1 MKKNP
6 RYIILQVIILFL
18 TTVLFASCKEKV
30 YTEKEFFNAIR
41 QNKIEIVQTCL
52 DQGMSAET
60 YNSDYTVLSCLAYAV
75 RRDRLE
81 IVKLLLEHG
90 ADITNKTVLPEAVR
104 NNNKEM
110 VLLLI
115 EHGADVNATQAIGY
129 TGTPETV
136 IIIRDNLNSSLL
148 MAHLRYDGSTTSE
161 SGKPKYERMLKV
173 VELFLQYGA
182 DPNYVS
188 EKTGLSPLRIALNY
202 DLREAVDL
210 LLQYG
215 AIPRKEPIPID
226 FLGDFNYNDP
236 LNFREWDEDYG
247 VVWQSDL
254 LLFAYNGYTDLL
266 MPYIESG
273 EISPDDATPLGHD
286 YYYYAVWGGHPDTIM
301 ALLPYLDNINR
312 RYNNGFYVNISL
324 LYLAGLHD
332 HAEAVSV
339 LVENGAN
346 YRLAVFDKNGF
357 EEGSSS
363 IFKEHA
369 LKALIDFYENRKRY
383 PEYRVT
389 KKAVQ

>member
-6 RYIILQVIILFL
+6 RYIILQGIILFL

-136 IIIRDNLNSSLL
+136 QLLLEHGANPNIIIRDNLNSSLL

-161 SGKPKYERMLKV
+161 SGKPKYE
-173 VELFLQYGA
+173 
-182 DPNYVS
+182 
-188 EKTGLSPLRIALNY
+188 
-202 DLREAVDL
+202 
-210 LLQYG
+210 
-215 AIPRKEPIPID
+215 
-226 FLGDFNYNDP
+226 
-236 LNFREWDEDYG
+236 
-247 VVWQSDL
+247 
-254 LLFAYNGYTDLL
+254 
-266 MPYIESG
+266 
-273 EISPDDATPLGHD
+273 
-286 YYYYAVWGGHPDTIM
+286 
-301 ALLPYLDNINR
+301 
-312 RYNNGFYVNISL
+312 
-324 LYLAGLHD
+324 
-332 HAEAVSV
+332 
-339 LVENGAN
+339 
-346 YRLAVFDKNGF
+346 
-357 EEGSSS
+357 
-363 IFKEHA
+363 
-369 LKALIDFYENRKRY
+369 
-383 PEYRVT
+383 
-389 KKAVQ
+389 